1 MIQNTIN
8 RDSLAIHA
16 KLDELI
22 RASEEASNALM
33 HAEQLSEASIESI
46 LRRERDRIR
55 RIEPWDDLS
64 PRAGKEEHM
73 GGEKDRM
80 EGAWDEVKGGAKEKV
95 GDATRNR
102 DLEADGKLDKARGKG
117 KKAVGHL
124 KDATDNVREGVEDAT
139 S

>member
-1 MIQNTIN
+1 
-8 RDSLAIHA
+8 
-16 KLDELI
+16 
-22 RASEEASNALM
+22 
-33 HAEQLSEASIESI
+33 
-46 LRRERDRIR
+46 
-55 RIEPWDDLS
+55 
-64 PRAGKEEHM
+64 M

-102 DLEADGKLDKARGKG
+102 DLEAEGKLDKGGGKG

-124 KDATDNVREGVEDAT
+124 KDALDNVKEGVEDAT